1 MRKSWV
7 YTWFI
12 FFFVGLSILILGT
25 TFMLILNLYAKLPT
39 QTFYYLENVFVSNSL
54 LNGFKCFIIIVTI
67 IILIMS
73 LSALKNDNLPVFE
86 FVILILLSVLGMLLM
101 VSANN
106 LFFIYLTIEFIGLNF
121 YALTGLRQN
130 SNFAAEAALKYFT
143 ISGYSSCVLL
153 LGVSFIYGGLGT
165 LNLLY
170 IAELLINANV
180 F

>member
-1 MRKSWV
+1 
-7 YTWFI
+7 
-12 FFFVGLSILILGT
+12 
-25 TFMLILNLYAKLPT
+25 
-39 QTFYYLENVFVSNSL
+39 
-54 LNGFKCFIIIVTI
+54 
-67 IILIMS
+67 
-73 LSALKNDNLPVFE
+73 
-86 FVILILLSVLGMLLM
+86 VILILLSVLGMLLM